1 MKTVYTNFRIVDAE
15 HDVEGT
21 LVVEDG
27 LIKTI
32 IPAEQ
37 TAAESR
43 ALLFEL
49 AGASH
54 FIDGTKLKDP
64 ASHELPV
71 LLPSFIDL
79 HAHFRDPGHPHK
91 ETLESATLAAVKGG
105 YTTLVCMANTDPV
118 TDTLT
123 AAAALKARSDV
134 LGLTDLYPAMSLT
147 KGMEGRELSEIAE
160 LASLRHHAGGTQCRA
175 RNIEGV
181 STISAARCGPHECFP
196 LNKCNR
202 VRLPPAS
209 SPCSGPTLTP
219 QVRSPHGLP
228 APSSA
233 GVRPRNAPDHGAEL
247 FPCVLILSED
257 GKDIADDA
265 LFGKALRAAAQAGIP
280 VSCHCDLDGENAAT
294 ARVLKLA
301 GETGARV
308 HIAHVST
315 KEAAAMIAAAKRE
328 HPGQITAEAT
338 PHHFFLTQ
346 SRADELGRDTFGKV
360 APPLRSDA
368 DRKAV
373 LEVLLEGS
381 IDAIAT
387 DHAPHT
393 QADKESGAPGF
404 SGLETA
410 FAVACTAIVQSGKG
424 DLCHLSRLLSA
435 TPACILGLDDR
446 GTLECGKRADLV
458 IVNPE
463 MRWMADKAALRS
475 RGKNT
480 PFDGMELSGLVLATI
495 LGGKIVYET
504 TIKTLIETT
513 IKA

>member
-1 MKTVYTNFRIVDAE
+1 MRTIYTNFRIVDAE
-15 HDVEGT
+15 RDAEGT
-21 LVVEDG
+21 LIVEDG

-32 IPAEQ
+32 IPAERM
-37 TAAESR
+37 AAENR

-49 AGASH
+49 AGAGH
-54 FIDGTKLKDP
+54 FIDGAKLKDP
-64 ASHELPV
+64 MSRELPI
-71 LLPSFIDL
+71 LLPAFIDL
-79 HAHFRDPGHPHK
+79 HAHFRDPGAPQK
-91 ETLESATLAAVKGG
+91 ETLESAALAAVKGG

-123 AAAALKARSDV
+123 AAAALKARSDA
-134 LGLTDLYPAMSLT
+134 LGLIDLYPAMSLT

-160 LASLRHHAGGTQCRA
+160 LASLRNHAAGTQCR
-175 RNIEGV
+175 
-181 STISAARCGPHECFP
+181 
-196 LNKCNR
+196 
-202 VRLPPAS
+202 
-209 SPCSGPTLTP
+209 SPDPG
-219 QVRSPHGLP
+219 
-228 APSSA
+228 A
-233 GVRPRNAPDHGAEL
+233 GL
-247 FPCVLILSED
+247 FPCVLMLSED

-265 LFGKALRAAAQAGIP
+265 LFSKALRAADRADVP

-294 ARVLKLA
+294 ARALRLA

-315 KEAAAMIAAAKRE
+315 KEAVAMIVTAKRE
-328 HPGQITAEAT
+328 CPGRITAEAT

-346 SRADELGRDTFGKV
+346 KQADKLGRNTFGNV
-360 APPLRSDA
+360 APPLRSEA
-368 DRKAV
+368 DREAV
-373 LEVLLEGS
+373 LEAILDGS

-393 QADKESGAPGF
+393 QAGKEAGAPGF

-410 FAVACTAIVQSGKG
+410 FAVACTAIVQSGEG

-435 TPACILGLDDR
+435 APARILGLEDR
-446 GTLECGKRADLV
+446 GTLESGKRADLV

-463 MRWMADKAALRS
+463 ARWTVDKAVLRS

-480 PFDGMELSGLVLATI
+480 PFDGMELSGLVRAAI

-504 TIKTLIETT
+504 SMKRECRP
-513 IKA
+513 